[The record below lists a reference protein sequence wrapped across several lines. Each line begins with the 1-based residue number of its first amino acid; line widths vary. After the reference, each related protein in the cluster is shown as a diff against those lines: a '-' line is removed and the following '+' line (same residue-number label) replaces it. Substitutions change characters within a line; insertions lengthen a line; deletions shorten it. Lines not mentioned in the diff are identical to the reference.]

1 MGKFRALVP
10 IAISLIIAIVGTVFL
25 YKWIER
31 QRGPKE
37 IVQVEKMD
45 AAPIVVSAGNLPWGT
60 KLKPEMI
67 KMAPYLEESLPFGYF
82 SSSTDLK
89 DRVIIA
95 PLKLNEPI
103 TESKLA
109 PTSVKTGGVS
119 AVLKPGMRAIA
130 VKGDKVIGISGFIN
144 PGNRV
149 DVIVTVEEPKTK
161 KIKSKIFLENTAVL
175 ATGTQIERNEKGEPM
190 PVDVYTLEVTPKQAE
205 KVALAASEG
214 RLQFA
219 LRGVIDSEDL
229 QTKGAT
235 IPELLTSDSKIYL
248 LPSAQL
254 VENLSAFHSYSAA
267 FARRSVAMDQSYNPN
282 TICSGPRQFILH
294 LFQGRFHQGTP
305 ALDIYYSVRYVRSRI
320 GRCCIQ
326 WCATE
331 LTGDIS
337 QDYIV
342 ATDGTLRHDRSSR

>member
-1 MGKFRALVP
+1 MGKLRAMVP
-10 IAISLIIAIVGTVFL
+10 IAISLIIAIAGTVFL

-37 IVQVEKMD
+37 IVQVEKIE

-67 KMAPYLEESLPFGYF
+67 KMAPYLKESLPVGYF
-82 SSSTDLK
+82 SSSIDLK

-95 PLKLNEPI
+95 PLRLNEPI
-103 TESKLA
+103 TEAKLA

-130 VKGDKVIGISGFIN
+130 VKGDKIIGISGFIN

-161 KIKSKIFLENTAVL
+161 KIKSKIFLENMAVL
-175 ATGTQIERNEKGEPM
+175 ATGTQIEKNEKGEPM
-190 PVDVYTLEVTPKQAE
+190 PVDVYTLEVSPEQAE

-219 LRGVIDSEDL
+219 LRGITDSEDL
-229 QTKGAT
+229 RTKGAT
-235 IPELLTSDSKIYL
+235 IPELLAYQRWSEQQKIFPQNPADSNKSASQKRVNKNPVKTKKRWVPRGSVTVEIIKGTKIKK
-248 LPSAQL
+248 
-254 VENLSAFHSYSAA
+254 EKF
-267 FARRSVAMDQSYNPN
+267 
-282 TICSGPRQFILH
+282 
-294 LFQGRFHQGTP
+294 
-305 ALDIYYSVRYVRSRI
+305 
-320 GRCCIQ
+320 
-326 WCATE
+326 
-331 LTGDIS
+331 
-337 QDYIV
+337 
-342 ATDGTLRHDRSSR
+342 TL

>member
-1 MGKFRALVP
+1 MGKLKALVP
-10 IAISLIIAIVGTVFL
+10 IAISLIIAITGTVFL

-37 IVQVEKMD
+37 IVKVEKME

-67 KMAPYLEESLPFGYF
+67 KTAPYLKESLPVGYF
-82 SSSTDLK
+82 SSTADLK
-89 DRVIIA
+89 NRVLIA

-103 TESKLA
+103 TEAKLA

-161 KIKSKIFLENTAVL
+161 KIKSKIFLENIAVL
-175 ATGTQIERNEKGEPM
+175 ATGTQIEKNEKGEPM
-190 PVDVYTLEVTPKQAE
+190 PVDVYTLEVSPKQSE

-219 LRGVIDSEDL
+219 LRGVTDTEDLLTKGVTVPELFAYQRWSEQHKITSKNTIDSNKKAPSKKAIRKTSKKKKRWVPRGSVTVEIIKG
-229 QTKGAT
+229 TK
-235 IPELLTSDSKIYL
+235 IKKKK
-248 LPSAQL
+248 
-254 VENLSAFHSYSAA
+254 F
-267 FARRSVAMDQSYNPN
+267 
-282 TICSGPRQFILH
+282 
-294 LFQGRFHQGTP
+294 
-305 ALDIYYSVRYVRSRI
+305 
-320 GRCCIQ
+320 
-326 WCATE
+326 
-331 LTGDIS
+331 
-337 QDYIV
+337 
-342 ATDGTLRHDRSSR
+342 TL

>member
-67 KMAPYLEESLPFGYF
+67 KMAPYLEESLPVGYF
-82 SSSTDLK
+82 SSSIDLK

-109 PTSVKTGGVS
+109 PASVKTGGVS

-130 VKGDKVIGISGFIN
+130 VKGDKIIGISGFIN

-219 LRGVIDSEDL
+219 LRGVTDSEDSV
-229 QTKGAT
+229 TKAVT
-235 IPELLTSDSKIYL
+235 VPELLAHQRWSDQQKIA
-248 LPSAQL
+248 PKNPVDSNKNVRRKRVQRNSVKKRRWVPRGSVT
-254 VENLSAFHSYSAA
+254 VE
-267 FARRSVAMDQSYNPN
+267 
-282 TICSGPRQFILH
+282 IIKGIK
-294 LFQGRFHQGTP
+294 
-305 ALDIYYSVRYVRSRI
+305 
-320 GRCCIQ
+320 IQ
-326 WCATE
+326 KKK
-331 LTGDIS
+331 
-337 QDYIV
+337 V
-342 ATDGTLRHDRSSR
+342 TL

>member
-1 MGKFRALVP
+1 MGKLKPVVP
-10 IAISLIIAIVGTVFL
+10 IVLSLIIAVAGTIYL
-25 YKWIER
+25 YKWVER

-37 IVQVEKMD
+37 VVQVENTE

-67 KMAPYLEESLPFGYF
+67 KTAPYLKESLPVGYF
-82 SSSTDLK
+82 SSTTDLK
-89 DRVIIA
+89 DRVLVT

-103 TESKLA
+103 TEAKLA

-161 KIKSKIFLENTAVL
+161 EIKAKIFLENTVVL
-175 ATGTQIERNEKGEPM
+175 ATGTQIEKNEKGEPM
-190 PVDVYTLEVTPKQAE
+190 PVDVYTLEVSPEQAE

-219 LRGVIDSEDL
+219 LRGVTDSEDL
-229 QTKGAT
+229 STKGIT
-235 IPELLTSDSKIYL
+235 VPELLAYQRWSDRQEIATKSSLDSNKKASQKRVRPNYTKKKKRWVPRGSVTVEIIKGTKI
-248 LPSAQL
+248 
-254 VENLSAFHSYSAA
+254 EKKKFNL
-267 FARRSVAMDQSYNPN
+267 
-282 TICSGPRQFILH
+282 
-294 LFQGRFHQGTP
+294 
-305 ALDIYYSVRYVRSRI
+305 
-320 GRCCIQ
+320 
-326 WCATE
+326 
-331 LTGDIS
+331 
-337 QDYIV
+337 
-342 ATDGTLRHDRSSR
+342 

>member
-1 MGKFRALVP
+1 MGKLKALVP
-10 IAISLIIAIVGTVFL
+10 IAISLIIAIAGTVFL

-67 KMAPYLEESLPFGYF
+67 KMAPYLKESLPVGYF
-82 SSSTDLK
+82 SSSIDLK

-130 VKGDKVIGISGFIN
+130 VKGDKIIGISGFIN

-190 PVDVYTLEVTPKQAE
+190 PVDVYTLEVTPVQAE

-219 LRGVIDSEDL
+219 LRGVTDSEDL
-229 QTKGAT
+229 LTKGVT
-235 IPELLTSDSKIYL
+235 VPELLAYQRWSDQQKIA
-248 LPSAQL
+248 PKNPVDSNKNVSRKRVNRNSVKKKRWVPRGSVT
-254 VENLSAFHSYSAA
+254 VE
-267 FARRSVAMDQSYNPN
+267 
-282 TICSGPRQFILH
+282 IIK
-294 LFQGRFHQGTP
+294 GTK
-305 ALDIYYSVRYVRSRI
+305 I
-320 GRCCIQ
+320 
-326 WCATE
+326 TKKKF
-331 LTGDIS
+331 
-337 QDYIV
+337 
-342 ATDGTLRHDRSSR
+342 TL

>member
-1 MGKFRALVP
+1 MGKLKPVVP
-10 IAISLIIAIVGTVFL
+10 IVLSLIIAVAGTIYL
-25 YKWIER
+25 YKWVER

-37 IVQVEKMD
+37 VVQVENIE

-60 KLKPEMI
+60 QLKPEMI
-67 KMAPYLEESLPFGYF
+67 KMAPYLKESLPVGYF
-82 SSSTDLK
+82 SSANDLK
-89 DRVIIA
+89 DRVIIS

-103 TESKLA
+103 TEDKLA

-161 KIKSKIFLENTAVL
+161 KIKSKIFLKNTAVL
-175 ATGTQIERNEKGEPM
+175 ATGTQIEKNEKGEPM

-219 LRGVIDSEDL
+219 LRGVTDSENL
-229 QTKGAT
+229 LTEGVT
-235 IPELLTSDSKIYL
+235 IPELLATQGWSGQKKNASKSTANLNKKVSHKRIKKNSVKRWI
-248 LPSAQL
+248 PRGSVT
-254 VENLSAFHSYSAA
+254 VE
-267 FARRSVAMDQSYNPN
+267 
-282 TICSGPRQFILH
+282 IIK
-294 LFQGRFHQGTP
+294 GTKINKKKFK
-305 ALDIYYSVRYVRSRI
+305 L
-320 GRCCIQ
+320 
-326 WCATE
+326 
-331 LTGDIS
+331 
-337 QDYIV
+337 
-342 ATDGTLRHDRSSR
+342 

>member
-1 MGKFRALVP
+1 MGKLRALVP
-10 IAISLIIAIVGTVFL
+10 IALSLIIAIAGTVFL

-67 KMAPYLEESLPFGYF
+67 KMAPYLKESLPVGYF
-82 SSSTDLK
+82 SSSIDLK

-95 PLKLNEPI
+95 PLKLNEAI

-130 VKGDKVIGISGFIN
+130 VKGDKIIGISGFIN

-219 LRGVIDSEDL
+219 LRGVTDSEDL
-229 QTKGAT
+229 LTKGVT
-235 IPELLTSDSKIYL
+235 VPELLAYQRWSDQQKIA
-248 LPSAQL
+248 PKNPVDSNKNVSRKRVNRNSVKKKRWVPRGSVT
-254 VENLSAFHSYSAA
+254 VE
-267 FARRSVAMDQSYNPN
+267 
-282 TICSGPRQFILH
+282 IIK
-294 LFQGRFHQGTP
+294 GTK
-305 ALDIYYSVRYVRSRI
+305 I
-320 GRCCIQ
+320 
-326 WCATE
+326 TKKKF
-331 LTGDIS
+331 
-337 QDYIV
+337 
-342 ATDGTLRHDRSSR
+342 TL

>member
-1 MGKFRALVP
+1 MGKLRALVP
-10 IAISLIIAIVGTVFL
+10 IAISLIIAITGTVFL

-37 IVQVEKMD
+37 IVKVEKME

-67 KMAPYLEESLPFGYF
+67 KTTPYLKESLPVGYF
-82 SSSTDLK
+82 SSTADLK
-89 DRVIIA
+89 DRVLIA

-103 TESKLA
+103 TEAKLA

-161 KIKSKIFLENTAVL
+161 KIKSKIFLENIAVL
-175 ATGTQIERNEKGEPM
+175 ATGTQIEKNEKGEPM
-190 PVDVYTLEVTPKQAE
+190 PVDVYTLEVSPKQSE

-219 LRGVIDSEDL
+219 LRGVTDSEDL
-229 QTKGAT
+229 LTKGVT
-235 IPELLTSDSKIYL
+235 VPELLAYQRWSEQHKIASKNRVDSNKKARSKGAIRKTSKKKKKWTPRGSVTVEIIKGTKIKKKK
-248 LPSAQL
+248 
-254 VENLSAFHSYSAA
+254 F
-267 FARRSVAMDQSYNPN
+267 
-282 TICSGPRQFILH
+282 
-294 LFQGRFHQGTP
+294 
-305 ALDIYYSVRYVRSRI
+305 
-320 GRCCIQ
+320 
-326 WCATE
+326 
-331 LTGDIS
+331 
-337 QDYIV
+337 
-342 ATDGTLRHDRSSR
+342 TL

>member
-1 MGKFRALVP
+1 MGKLRALVP
-10 IAISLIIAIVGTVFL
+10 IALSLIIAIAGTVFL

-67 KMAPYLEESLPFGYF
+67 KMAPYLKESLPVGYF
-82 SSSTDLK
+82 SSSIDLK

-95 PLKLNEPI
+95 SLKLNEPI

-130 VKGDKVIGISGFIN
+130 VKGDKIIGISGFIN

-219 LRGVIDSEDL
+219 LRGVTDSEDL
-229 QTKGAT
+229 RTKGVT
-235 IPELLTSDSKIYL
+235 VPELLAYQKWSDQQKIA
-248 LPSAQL
+248 PKNPVDSNKNVSRKRVNRNSVKKKRWVPRGSVT
-254 VENLSAFHSYSAA
+254 VE
-267 FARRSVAMDQSYNPN
+267 
-282 TICSGPRQFILH
+282 IIK
-294 LFQGRFHQGTP
+294 GTK
-305 ALDIYYSVRYVRSRI
+305 I
-320 GRCCIQ
+320 
-326 WCATE
+326 TKKKF
-331 LTGDIS
+331 
-337 QDYIV
+337 
-342 ATDGTLRHDRSSR
+342 TL

>member
-1 MGKFRALVP
+1 MGKLRALVP
-10 IAISLIIAIVGTVFL
+10 IALSLIIAIAGTVFL

-67 KMAPYLEESLPFGYF
+67 KMAPYLKESLPVGYF
-82 SSSTDLK
+82 SSSIDLK

-95 PLKLNEPI
+95 PLKLNEAI
-103 TESKLA
+103 TEAKLA

-130 VKGDKVIGISGFIN
+130 VKGDKIIGISGFIN

-190 PVDVYTLEVTPKQAE
+190 PVDVYTLEVTPVQAE

-219 LRGVIDSEDL
+219 LRGVTDSEDL
-229 QTKGAT
+229 LTKGVT
-235 IPELLTSDSKIYL
+235 IPELLAYQRWSDQQKIA
-248 LPSAQL
+248 PKNPVDSNKNVSRKRVNRNSVKKKRWVPRGSVT
-254 VENLSAFHSYSAA
+254 VE
-267 FARRSVAMDQSYNPN
+267 
-282 TICSGPRQFILH
+282 IIK
-294 LFQGRFHQGTP
+294 GTK
-305 ALDIYYSVRYVRSRI
+305 I
-320 GRCCIQ
+320 
-326 WCATE
+326 TKKKF
-331 LTGDIS
+331 
-337 QDYIV
+337 
-342 ATDGTLRHDRSSR
+342 TL